1 MRISRSLHG
10 IFDYVFSL
18 VVAASPWLFGFADQH
33 MAPQIALTCGIV
45 TAMYSAM
52 TDYECGLLRFIPFS
66 GHRFFDLAVAVTLGG
81 AAWHFSMG
89 GRAAWVF
96 GLLGAVG
103 FAATML
109 TRRPRDAGTVAR

>member
-1 MRISRSLHG
+1 MRLSRFQHG

-18 VVAASPWLFGFADQH
+18 VVAGSPWLFGFAH
-33 MAPQIALTCGIV
+33 EHLAPQIALTCGIG
-45 TAMYSAM
+45 TAMYSAL
-52 TDYECGLLRFIPFS
+52 TDYEGGLLRFLPFS

-96 GLLGAVG
+96 GALGAIG
-103 FAATML
+103 FIATML
-109 TRRPRDAGTVAR
+109 TRTPRDAGMVAR